1 MIASAVRVVLVAFT
15 AGAFPATSAA
25 QQHEGTTIAAVT
37 VTGLRHIKESV
48 VLEQIESRPGRPYS
62 QAVVD
67 LDRVRLDRLGVFSD
81 VTMTPVVTG
90 DALSVNVDVVE
101 TLRVLP
107 AVSIAVTDE
116 NGTSVGPAVKLLS
129 VRGHPH
135 EVSLT
140 ARFGGSTL
148 FEFSETSPE
157 LTHSPLWHS
166 SKLAL
171 RERYN
176 KLDEFNESS
185 IDLDTRIGL
194 RTSERFK
201 AGAMVQLYQVR
212 ADQSGVTLSSDDVDT
227 IWSAGAVADYDTRN
241 SRQDA
246 SNGWWNSADAAWKMG
261 TGGFASMNID
271 ARRYQQLARQHVLV
285 ATSLLT
291 LQSGGPDV
299 FPSYTDF
306 ALGGSNTV
314 RGWGFNARRGKNQ
327 FINSLEYRYTVVDTR
342 AFRVFGVG
350 LYAGLA
356 LAVFG
361 DAGTAWSLSSD
372 FSQGFI
378 AGGGI
383 GLRLYLPFVNMIRLD
398 FALGDGDAHAHFGI
412 NEKSVAQRNRV
423 R

>member
-1 MIASAVRVVLVAFT
+1 MIASVVRVVLVAVT
-15 AGAFPATSAA
+15 ATALPATSVA
-25 QQHEGTTIAAVT
+25 QQHEGTPIAAVT

-48 VLEQIESRPGRPYS
+48 VLDQIESRPGSPYS

-67 LDRVRLDRLGVFSD
+67 LDHVRLDRLGVFSD
-81 VTMTPVVTG
+81 VTMTPVTTG
-90 DALSVNVDVVE
+90 GELTLNVVVVE

-116 NGTSVGPAVKLLS
+116 NGTSAGPVVKLLS

-166 SKLAL
+166 SKLAF

-176 KLDEFNESS
+176 KLDEFNENS
-185 IDLDTRIGL
+185 IDLDTRIGV

-201 AGAMVQLYQVR
+201 VGAMVQLYQVR
-212 ADQSGVTLSSDDVDT
+212 ADQSGVTLSPDDVDT
-227 IWSAGAVADYDTRN
+227 IWSAGAVGDFDTRN
-241 SRQDA
+241 SRQDP

-261 TGGFASMNID
+261 TGGFASINID

-291 LQSGGPDV
+291 LQSGGTDV
-299 FPSYTDF
+299 VPTYTDF
-306 ALGGSNTV
+306 ALGGSNTI
-314 RGWGFNARRGKNQ
+314 RGWEFNARRGKNQ

-356 LAVFG
+356 LAFFG
-361 DAGTAWSLSSD
+361 DAGTAWSLSGD

-383 GLRLYLPFVNMIRLD
+383 GLRLYLPFVSMIRLD
-398 FALGDGDAHAHFGI
+398 FALGDGNAHAYLGI

>member
-15 AGAFPATSAA
+15 ASAFPATSAA

-62 QAVVD
+62 QAVAD

-81 VTMTPVVTG
+81 VTITPVATG
-90 DALSVNVDVVE
+90 DALSVNVVVVE

-116 NGTSVGPAVKLLS
+116 NGTSAGPAVKLLS

-166 SKLAL
+166 SKLAF

-176 KLDEFNESS
+176 KLDDFNENS

-201 AGAMVQLYQVR
+201 TGAMVQLYQVR
-212 ADQSGVTLSSDDVDT
+212 ADQSGVTLSPDDVDT

-241 SRQDA
+241 SRQDP

-271 ARRYQQLARQHVLV
+271 ARRYQRLARRHVLV
-285 ATSLLT
+285 VTSLLT

-299 FPSYTDF
+299 VPSYTDF

-342 AFRVFGVG
+342 AFHVFGVG

-356 LAVFG
+356 VAAFG
-361 DAGTAWSLSSD
+361 DAGTAWSLSGD
-372 FSQGFI
+372 FSQGVI

-383 GLRLYLPFVNMIRLD
+383 GLRLYLPFVSMIRLD
-398 FALGDGDAHAHFGI
+398 FALGDGKAHAHFGI

>member
-15 AGAFPATSAA
+15 AGAFPVTSAA

-37 VTGLRHIKESV
+37 VTGLRHIKESI

-62 QAVVD
+62 QAVAD

-81 VTMTPVVTG
+81 VTMTPVTTG
-90 DALSVNVDVVE
+90 DALTVNVVVVE

-107 AVSIAVTDE
+107 ALSIAVTDE
-116 NGTSVGPAVKLLS
+116 NGTSAGPAVKLLS

-148 FEFSETSPE
+148 FEFSETSAE
-157 LTHSPLWHS
+157 LTHSPHWHS

-171 RERYN
+171 RERFN
-176 KLDEFNESS
+176 KLDGFNESS
-185 IDLDTRIGL
+185 IDLDARIGL

-201 AGAMVQLYQVR
+201 AGAMVQLYRVR
-212 ADQSGVTLSSDDVDT
+212 ADQSGVTLSPDDVDT
-227 IWSAGAVADYDTRN
+227 IWSAGAVADHDTRN
-241 SRQDA
+241 SRQDP

-261 TGGFASMNID
+261 TGGFAAMNID
-271 ARRYQQLARQHVLV
+271 ARRYQQLARRGVLV

-299 FPSYTDF
+299 VPSYTDF

-314 RGWGFNARRGKNQ
+314 RGWEFNASRGKNQ

-356 LAVFG
+356 LAAFT
-361 DAGTAWSLSSD
+361 DAGTAWSLSGD
-372 FSQGFI
+372 FSQGII
-378 AGGGI
+378 AGGGL

-398 FALGDGDAHAHFGI
+398 FALGDGNAHAHFGI